1 MVVFLGNPALR
12 RLSKSVADV
21 RSPTIRNMLKQMEEE
36 VRAEAGVGIAAPQLG
51 HNLRMFLM
59 LKNFPESEEELDDP
73 NHRLEYQTVIN
84 PEILEMSQRKKK
96 DFEGCLSIP
105 GYSGVVARAQEVKVQ
120 FSDEDGR
127 LFHKTLRD
135 FPARIFQHETD
146 HLNGVLYLDRLEE
159 GTLIHN
165 EEFEALE
172 WMDIEKLLKN

>member
-1 MVVFLGNPALR
+1 MAPSPVAGAVDAVVREANVSNMR
-12 RLSKSVADV
+12 VVCRV
-21 RSPTIRNMLKQMEEE
+21 RQ
-36 VRAEAGVGIAAPQLG
+36 RAEAGVGIAAPQLG

-59 LKNFPESEEELDDP
+59 LRTFPQNEEELGE
-73 NHRLEYQTVIN
+73 RLEYQAVIN
-84 PEILEMSQRKKK
+84 PEILEMSARKKK
-96 DFEGCLSIP
+96 DFEGCLSVP
-105 GYSGVVARAQEVKVQ
+105 GYSGVVARAQEIKVQ
-120 FSDEDGR
+120 YSDADGR